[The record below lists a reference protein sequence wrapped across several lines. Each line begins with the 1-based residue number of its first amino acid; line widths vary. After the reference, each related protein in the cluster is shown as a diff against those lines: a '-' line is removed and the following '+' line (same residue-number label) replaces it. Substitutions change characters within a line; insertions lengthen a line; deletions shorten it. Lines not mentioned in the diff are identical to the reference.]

1 MKCPTCGNE
10 NQQKDAQFCTRCGAY
25 LSVSTASS
33 AGVESAEL
41 PMTEDRRQLGPDERS
56 CISCG
61 EIIKK
66 LAEICPKCGVRLRDA
81 PDREKVSGKTS
92 TFFKIVLIIG
102 SLLLPV
108 IGWIAG
114 LKYLFTKNRRGF
126 GVLLLVLGT
135 VSAIVVW
142 PNFQSSS
149 NDGPG
154 VSIASYDCEKLK
166 SKVLKL
172 SEERKNPFAAIILK
186 INDDVKETERTE
198 TKFSCEGTARTSTDA
213 SVKITYHMLK
223 DADGDMFY
231 GYKTD

>member
-1 MKCPTCGNE
+1 MECLACGSD
-10 NQQKDAQFCTRCGAY
+10 NQEDSQFCTRCGAS
-25 LSVSTASS
+25 LSVSTTSS

-41 PMTEDRRQLGPDERS
+41 PMTEGRRQLGPDEHF

-92 TFFKIVLIIG
+92 PFFKIVLIIG

-114 LKYLFTKNRRGF
+114 LKYLFTKNRRRF
-126 GVLLLVLGT
+126 GILLLVLGT
-135 VSAIVVW
+135 VSVIVWVAII
-142 PNFQSSS
+142 QSSS
-149 NDGPG
+149 DGGPG
-154 VSIASYDCEKLK
+154 GLIASYDCEKLK
-166 SKVLKL
+166 PEILKGSK
-172 SEERKNPFAAIILK
+172 ERENPFTAIILK
-186 INDDVKETERTE
+186 INDDVKETGRTE

-223 DADGDMFY
+223 DADGDMFF
-231 GYKTD
+231 GYETD

>member
-1 MKCPTCGNE
+1 MKCVTCGNE
-10 NQQKDAQFCTRCGAY
+10 NPEVAQFCGGCGAS
-25 LSVSTASS
+25 LSAPAASS
-33 AGVESAEL
+33 TGVESAEL
-41 PMTEDRRQLGPDERS
+41 PMTEDRRQLGPDEHFCS
-56 CISCG
+56 SCG

-66 LAEICPKCGVRLRDA
+66 LAEICPKCGVRLGAA
-81 PDREKVSGKTS
+81 PDREKVSGKTNP
-92 TFFKIVLIIG
+92 FFKIVLIIA

-135 VSAIVVW
+135 VPVIVLVAII
-142 PNFQSSS
+142 QSSS
-149 NDGPG
+149 DGGFG
-154 VSIASYDCEKLK
+154 VSIASYNCEKLK
-166 SKVLKL
+166 SDIVKL
-172 SEERKNPFAAIILK
+172 SEKRKNPFAAVILK

-231 GYKTD
+231 GYETD